1 MMGKNEGLSGWLS
14 PIGEFHPCEYGEH
27 SNLAYEIIDGKR
39 SSPEIIQAHQ
49 EHYEKEKQPVISE
62 RALLEFLQWI
72 PMGIPKWG
80 SNPHKDY
87 LFISYKVGITEAQKK
102 WFESQRKSLSST
114 QLQMLD
120 DALEDLEMDKAL
132 TIER

>member
-62 RALLEFLQWI
+62 RALLEFLQWV
-72 PMGIPKWG
+72 PMGIPKGG
-80 SNPHKDY
+80 SNPFKDY
-87 LFISYKVGITEAQKK
+87 LFISYKVGVSEQQKE
-102 WFESQRKSLSST
+102 WFEKHREYLSIT
-114 QLQMLD
+114 QLKMLD
-120 DALEDLEMDKAL
+120 EALEDLKMDEAL
-132 TIER
+132 ASEN